1 MRFYISTLIPAANL
15 IFYMARHSMAL
26 CAAYRETSRHLH
38 PIFQDLRTLKV
49 FGKNDIFLVGAVGGI
64 IFDTVAESRIKG
76 KRSHVASIIT
86 RLSILGGIADDFL
99 DEHAKTIE
107 EKHEFLSCLTG
118 ALFHGDE
125 FSLDK
130 LAVAKRVPLWLAL
143 NIFESVFS
151 KDMQSWVA
159 PVWNDL
165 ISCAQQQFIETDPER
180 LLCLEQMVA
189 RRTLELFVLVV
200 ELSEGRQV
208 ERLRT
213 ALGYLGGYGQA
224 LDNFNDL
231 DSDLEDG
238 IRTYGTAYLQL
249 NGNCHEVRAAIKC
262 RYQKEAELCRRQAM
276 ANLKSSR
283 EKRLVCI
290 LKTMMDARCHS
301 YSPD

>member
-1 MRFYISTLIPAANL
+1 MRFYISSLIPAANFL
-15 IFYMARHSMAL
+15 FYMARHSMAL
-26 CAAYRETSRHLH
+26 CAAYRETSRHLR

-64 IFDTVAESRIKG
+64 IFDTVAETRNSD
-76 KRSHVASIIT
+76 KRSRVASIIT

-107 EKHEFLSCLTG
+107 EKNEFLRCLTS
-118 ALFHGDE
+118 ALFHGEE

-130 LAVAKRVPLWLAL
+130 LVVAKRVPLWLAL
-143 NIFESVFS
+143 NIYESVFS
-151 KDMQSWVA
+151 KDLQSWVV

-200 ELSEGRQV
+200 ELSEGKQLV
-208 ERLRT
+208 RLRN

-231 DSDLEDG
+231 DSDLEGG
-238 IRTYGTAYLQL
+238 IRTYGTACLQL
-249 NGNCHEVRAAIKC
+249 KGNCHEVRSAIKR
-262 RYQKEAELCRRQAM
+262 RYQKEAELCHRQAM
-276 ANLKSSR
+276 AYLKSSR
-283 EKRLVCI
+283 EESLFSI

-301 YSPD
+301 NNSD